1 MSITDARARNAKP
14 NDKDYKV
21 ADDRGLYPPKLRD
34 RPYYTAAPDC
44 LSYNRK
50 LTGVIAMVCRRLE
63 DSEEAYRSRHQ
74 CSQWELP
81 VVELVLGSDNRDS
94 Y

>member
-1 MSITDARARNAKP
+1 MANHEK
-14 NDKDYKV
+14 
-21 ADDRGLYPPKLRD
+21 RGFGWREIGD
-34 RPYYTAAPDC
+34 RPYYTAGPDC

-81 VVELVLGSDNRDS
+81 VVELVLGSDNWDS
-94 Y
+94 YL